1 MAEEEEKKPEADEPV
16 VHIGPVHH
24 YLAVGLL
31 AVGTVAAI
39 ALIWAYQARQE
50 KENALM
56 LKPFDDFRQEYAD
69 RCEAASFAGP
79 VPEVVQ
85 KAYLTSPALRK
96 VIDEQR
102 AALKTGK
109 TCVDVAATL
118 KKADFVVPQPGS
130 G

>member
-1 MAEEEEKKPEADEPV
+1 MADKEQEPEADEPV

-24 YLAVGLL
+24 YLAAGLVVVGI
-31 AVGTVAAI
+31 VAAI

-50 KENALM
+50 KQNALM

-85 KAYLTSPALRK
+85 NAYLTSPALRK

-102 AALKTGK
+102 AALKVGTS
-109 TCVDVAATL
+109 CVDVAATL
-118 KKADFVVPQPGS
+118 KKADFVVPKPGA